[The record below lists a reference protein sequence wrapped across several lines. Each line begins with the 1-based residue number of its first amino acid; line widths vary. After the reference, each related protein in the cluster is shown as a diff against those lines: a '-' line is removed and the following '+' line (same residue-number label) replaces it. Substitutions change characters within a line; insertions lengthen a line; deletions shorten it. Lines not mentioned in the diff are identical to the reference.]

1 MKKENINSE
10 RRSFFKKAGIGAV
23 GAALTSALP
32 LSLFAKE
39 QVKNPD
45 TNNSISITIDPMAVK
60 REKRK

>member
-1 MKKENINSE
+1 MNKTPMNSE

-32 LSLFAKE
+32 LSLFSKE

-45 TNNSISITIDPMAVK
+45 TNNTISIKIDPMAVK

>member
-1 MKKENINSE
+1 MKTKTMNSE

-32 LSLFAKE
+32 LSLFSKE

-45 TNNSISITIDPMAVK
+45 TNNSISIKIDPMAVK